1 MSQPADH
8 WTSAREPTTPAPALG
23 AAAWRARLPRAAP
36 VVGGQQTPQS
46 AVINGQIWIDQAPW
60 RPAALWAVV
69 AGLLAT
75 GLGNRSTPL
84 DWREVLLLLL
94 LADLLWG
101 GIWRLAG
108 GRTTLPALPTRGSQQ
123 AAWLPYLQAGSPA
136 ARLLGADHTD
146 RWTYALRIGVPTA
159 LMALVVAAVLGIPAL
174 VLTGVALV
182 IAALGWTMHRTL
194 QRSPNLLAALMA
206 VGLPWLLTLFQL
218 QAPVMGEGAL
228 APLALL
234 VLWTVHHWG
243 ELRTAA
249 AIHDWLGLGLMGAAE
264 VALCLLLIVAQAPLW
279 LAPIVLLLLPTWLV
293 VQRRGALTR
302 VRFLWLVAMLL
313 SAAALGQVG

>member
-1 MSQPADH
+1 MSQQPADF
-8 WTSAREPTTPAPALG
+8 WTSEREPGAPAPAFG
-23 AAAWRARLPRAAP
+23 ATAWRTHGKHVAP
-36 VVGGQQTPQS
+36 SAQEQQP

-60 RPAALWAVV
+60 RPAALWAVA
-69 AGLLAT
+69 AGLLVT
-75 GLGNRSTPL
+75 GLGNRPAPL

-108 GRTTLPALPTRGSQQ
+108 GRTALPALPARSGDQ

-146 RWTYALRIGVPTA
+146 LWTYAVRIGAPTA
-159 LMALVVAAVLGIPAL
+159 LLAIVVAAVLGIPAL

-182 IAALGWTMHRTL
+182 IATLGWTMRRTL
-194 QRSPNLLAALMA
+194 QRRPILLAALMA

-218 QAPVMGEGAL
+218 QAPVTGADAL
-228 APLALL
+228 APFAL
-234 VLWTVHHWG
+234 VTLWTVHHWG
-243 ELRTAA
+243 ELRATAY
-249 AIHDWLGLGLMGAAE
+249 IHDWLGLALMGATE
-264 VALCLLLIVAQAPLW
+264 IALCLLLIVAQTPLW

-293 VQRRGALTR
+293 VQRRGALKR

-313 SAAALGQVG
+313 SAAALGQAGW